1 MENTNQNSGAPQGG
15 NLDAAK
21 ALFADYKTQGDDKPK
36 KLSKQEILAR
46 YFTPRKEKE
55 VFRILPPQAG
65 RRHVETAFFHAVK
78 TNSSEG
84 KRWRKIYCP
93 KHNDPE
99 VAKVDANGNV
109 VTDAD
114 GKPFMIPA
122 PCPICDKK
130 DELLKKQD
138 RSILKVKKDDMNA
151 QQLEIKKEND
161 RIYKDAMG
169 FDAKKFYIV
178 KGIDKNSTGDGVKF
192 WRFKH
197 NFKKQGIYDK
207 LMPALQNF
215 VEQNQVDFADPFK
228 GTDLIISVVDNQI
241 PGSNRTFKDVSNIMA
256 RGSSP
261 LVEDELI
268 RNQWLS
274 DDKTWRD
281 VFKPASAPELTD
293 SEFLD
298 RVARGTDPYWDDSDS
313 NNKKWVFPDPR
324 DYEKQEKMNNRD
336 NSLGSTQ
343 PTERKVEKASD
354 VVGKSYDGVD
364 INNVSKED
372 VGEYNDDAVDLS
384 GGVEKTAASQA
395 PVENTPDEP
404 PKETQQE
411 QQVPAGDDSEEDYDD
426 LPF

>member
-21 ALFADYKTQGDDKPK
+21 ALFADYETQGDNKPK
-36 KLSKQEILAR
+36 KLSKEEILAQ
-46 YFTPRKEKE
+46 YFTPRRTKEI
-55 VFRILPPQAG
+55 FRILPPKAG

-78 TNSSEG
+78 TNSSDG

-130 DELLKKQD
+130 DDLLKKQD
-138 RSILKVKKDDMNA
+138 QSIRKIKKEDMNA
-151 QQLEIKKEND
+151 QQLEIKKQND
-161 RIYKDAMG
+161 QIYKDAMG

-178 KGIDKNSTGDGVKF
+178 KGIDRDSTGDGVKF

-215 VEQNQVDFADPFK
+215 VEQAQVDFADPFK
-228 GTDLIISVVDNQI
+228 GTDLTISVVNNQI
-241 PGSNRTFKDVSNIMA
+241 PGSSRTFKDVSNIMA
-256 RGSSP
+256 TGSKP
-261 LVEDELI
+261 LAEDELI

-274 DDKTWRD
+274 DGKTWRD
-281 VFKPASAPELTD
+281 VFKPASAPELTET
-293 SEFLD
+293 EFLD
-298 RVARGTDPYWDDSDS
+298 RVSRGTDPYWDDSDS

-324 DYEKQEKMNNRD
+324 DYDKQEKMNNRD
-336 NSLGSTQ
+336 SSLGSNTDNF
-343 PTERKVEKASD
+343 ERKVEKASD
-354 VVGKSYDGVD
+354 VVGKSYDGVN
-364 INNVSKED
+364 INNVSKQD

-384 GGVEKTAASQA
+384 GGTDKA
-395 PVENTPDEP
+395 PENTPDEP
-404 PKETQQE
+404 TKQPEPQREQE
-411 QQVPAGDDSEEDYDD
+411 QVTAGDDGDGDQDYDD

>member
-1 MENTNQNSGAPQGG
+1 
-15 NLDAAK
+15 
-21 ALFADYKTQGDDKPK
+21 
-36 KLSKQEILAR
+36 
-46 YFTPRKEKE
+46 
-55 VFRILPPQAG
+55 
-65 RRHVETAFFHAVK
+65 
-78 TNSSEG
+78 
-84 KRWRKIYCP
+84 
-93 KHNDPE
+93 
-99 VAKVDANGNV
+99 
-109 VTDAD
+109 
-114 GKPFMIPA
+114 
-122 PCPICDKK
+122 
-130 DELLKKQD
+130 
-138 RSILKVKKDDMNA
+138 MNA

-324 DYEKQEKMNNRD
+324 DYEKQEKMNNRN